1 MNLITR
7 RFIQAKV
14 SFTYLIVTILIKLGF
29 FKNKFN
35 NIWLVS
41 ERGIDARDNGY
52 FFYKYLK
59 EKHPEINSH
68 YVISKESA
76 DYNKIAAMGNVIE
89 YRSINHYIALIK
101 AKKLISTHIFGYTPE
116 MNIFMQM
123 EKRNIL
129 PLKGK
134 KVFLQHGITKDKM
147 NLNSNLDIFVTS
159 VKREYEFIKD
169 NYPSYRKSVVL
180 TGMPRYDSLK
190 NVESNNILVMPTWR
204 LYLQNVSSIK
214 RTEYYKAYM
223 DLLGS
228 KDLNVILEK
237 NNIKLIFYP
246 HIEMQK
252 FISEFRFQNKNI
264 IIANFKDYDV
274 QELLKS
280 CKLLITD
287 YSSVY
292 FDFAY
297 LNKPVIYYQFD
308 QKEYR
313 KNHYSEGYFDYYKD
327 GFGPVYIDV
336 NNVVKEVEKL
346 INNKFNID
354 TKYQN
359 RISRFF
365 TLRDNKNCERI
376 FELIKNV
383 GE

>member
-1 MNLITR
+1 
-7 RFIQAKV
+7 
-14 SFTYLIVTILIKLGF
+14 
-29 FKNKFN
+29 
-35 NIWLVS
+35 
-41 ERGIDARDNGY
+41 
-52 FFYKYLK
+52 
-59 EKHPEINSH
+59 
-68 YVISKESA
+68 
-76 DYNKIAAMGNVIE
+76 
-89 YRSINHYIALIK
+89 
-101 AKKLISTHIFGYTPE
+101 
-116 MNIFMQM
+116 
-123 EKRNIL
+123 
-129 PLKGK
+129 
-134 KVFLQHGITKDKM
+134 M